1 LRGLVL
7 PVGGIKEKVLAAK
20 RAGLSRVLLP
30 DLNRRDLEE
39 IPPAA
44 LEGIQFEFLK
54 TVDEALAHA
63 LEPSEDSSAIPNS
76 PSRGR
81 GERGADTSATLDLRR
96 R

>member
-1 LRGLVL
+1 MQSA
-7 PVGGIKEKVLAAK
+7 LAAHIAHGETGDG
-20 RAGLSRVLLP
+20 RAQAL
-30 DLNRRDLEE
+30 RRDLED

-63 LEPSEDSSAIPNS
+63 LEPSEDSSAIPS
-76 PSRGR
+76 SRSRAR
-81 GERGADTSATLDLRR
+81 GERGVDTSANLGLRR